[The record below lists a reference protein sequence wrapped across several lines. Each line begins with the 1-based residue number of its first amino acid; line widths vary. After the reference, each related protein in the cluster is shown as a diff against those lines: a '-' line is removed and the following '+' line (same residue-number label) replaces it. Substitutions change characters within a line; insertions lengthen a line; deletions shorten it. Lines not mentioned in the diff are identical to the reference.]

1 MQSKKE
7 TSGRVMLR
15 LAAVIPLAMLCAA
28 CGGEKPV
35 LILPPVELTT
45 CADEPLAPDLPA
57 REFQDERDAMMLDFA
72 LDLRSAFGDCKAKV
86 EGLREWRATAKP

>member
-1 MQSKKE
+1 MPSKKE

-15 LAAVIPLAMLCAA
+15 LAALTPLAMLCVA
-28 CGGEKPV
+28 CGEKPV

-57 REFQDERDAMMLDFA
+57 REFQDERDRMMLGFT
-72 LDLRSAFGDCKAKV
+72 LDLRKAWGDCKAKV
-86 EGLREWRATAKP
+86 EGLRKWREEAGR